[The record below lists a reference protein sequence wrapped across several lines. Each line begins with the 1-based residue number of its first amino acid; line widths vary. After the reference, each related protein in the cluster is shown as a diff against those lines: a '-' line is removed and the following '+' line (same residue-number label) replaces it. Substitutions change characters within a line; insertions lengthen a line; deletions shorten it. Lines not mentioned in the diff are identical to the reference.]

1 MAVIG
6 CLGDIIFE
14 VSEETVRTLD
24 NMTWSGS
31 ARYATHERHLT
42 HALTEFTG
50 LDPDK
55 ITFDILFSEELGV
68 DPIAEVVKIWD
79 IERSGT
85 AVPLT
90 IGTKAY
96 GKYRWNIISHEM
108 KPKAFYRSGDVH
120 TAAVSV
126 SLQEYL
132 GGPL

>member
-1 MAVIG
+1 MAIVG
-6 CLGDIIFE
+6 CLGDVIFT
-14 VSEETVRTLD
+14 VSRSVVRTLD

-55 ITFDILFSEELGV
+55 ITFDILLSAELGV
-68 DPIAEVVKIWD
+68 DPIAEVVKLWN
-79 IERSGT
+79 IERSGK

-90 IGTKAY
+90 VGTKGY
-96 GKYRWNIISHEM
+96 GKYRWNLTKHTM
-108 KPKAFYRSGDVH
+108 KMKTFYKNGDVH

-132 GGPL
+132 GG

>member
-1 MAVIG
+1 M
-6 CLGDIIFE
+6 LFR
-14 VSEETVRTLD
+14 SD
-24 NMTWSGS
+24 NWAWSGS

-55 ITFDILFSEELGV
+55 ITFDITLSADLGV

-79 IERSGT
+79 IERSGR

-90 IGTKAY
+90 VGDKGY
-96 GKYRWNIISHEM
+96 GKYRWNIIKHEM
-108 KPKAFYRSGDVH
+108 KVKATDKRGNVY
-120 TAAVSV
+120 AATVSV

-132 GGPL
+132 RG

>member
-14 VSEETVRTLD
+14 VSEATVGTLD
-24 NMTWSGS
+24 NMVWSGS
-31 ARYATHERHLT
+31 ARYAVHERHLT

-55 ITFDILFSEELGV
+55 ITFDITLTSELGV
-68 DPIAEVVKIWD
+68 DPVTEVVKIWN
-79 IERSGT
+79 IERSGQ

-90 IGTKAY
+90 IGTKGY
-96 GKYRWNIISHEM
+96 GKYRWNITKHEM
-108 KPKAFYRSGDVH
+108 KMTAHYGNGDIR
-120 TAAVSV
+120 TATISV

-132 GGPL
+132 RG

>member
-14 VSEETVRTLD
+14 VSEATVRTLD
-24 NMTWSGS
+24 NMVWSGS
-31 ARYATHERHLT
+31 ARYAVHERHLT

-55 ITFDILFSEELGV
+55 ITFDITLTSELGV
-68 DPIAEVVKIWD
+68 DPITEVVKIWN
-79 IERSGT
+79 IERSGQ

-90 IGTKAY
+90 IGTEGY
-96 GKYRWNIISHEM
+96 GKYRWNITIHEM
-108 KPKAFYRSGDVH
+108 KMTAHYRNGDIR
-120 TAAVSV
+120 TATISV

-132 GGPL
+132 RG

>member
-14 VSEETVRTLD
+14 VSEATVRTLD
-24 NMTWSGS
+24 NMVWSGS
-31 ARYATHERHLT
+31 ARYAVHERHLT

-55 ITFDILFSEELGV
+55 ITFDITLTSELGV
-68 DPIAEVVKIWD
+68 DPVTEVVKIWN
-79 IERSGT
+79 IERSGQ

-90 IGTKAY
+90 IGTKCY
-96 GKYRWNIISHEM
+96 GKYRWNITKHEM
-108 KPKAFYRSGDVH
+108 KMTAHYGNGDIR
-120 TAAVSV
+120 TATISV

-132 GGPL
+132 GG